1 MTKTQQQ
8 KTNINVKTL
17 TIMTIKI
24 QKIDSEETIISE

>member
-1 MTKTQQQ
+1 MAKTPQQ

-24 QKIDSEETIISE
+24 QTIDSEETIISE